1 MARPIAPTHALKRD
15 ELLDAAA
22 TVFAREGYA
31 KASMQD
37 IADECGVAKGTLYH
51 YHRTKD
57 ALLFDLLDQHT
68 QRLLIIVAESE
79 AAAQR
84 QSMTERGAAHELI
97 RRYLAAYEHA
107 GSRHAVLL
115 NDTRFLAPSQADII
129 LNRQRD
135 VVLAFTRFLSRAYP
149 QSLTP
154 TRATAMTMMVFGM
167 INWTFTW
174 LKPGG
179 PMSYADFA
187 ELVIQTLESGF
198 TQHTKNPNP

>member
-22 TVFAREGYA
+22 TVFARNGYA

-57 ALLFDLLDQHT
+57 ALLFDLLDRYTQH
-68 QRLLIIVAESE
+68 LLVIVAQSE

-84 QSMTERGAAHELI
+84 LRLSDRARAHELI
-97 RRYLAAYEHA
+97 NRYLAAYQSA
-107 GSRHAVLL
+107 GARHAVLL
-115 NDTRFLAPSQADII
+115 NDTRFLPPEQRELIV
-129 LNRQRD
+129 NRQRD
-135 VVLAFTRFLSRAYP
+135 VVLAFTRCLSRAYP
-149 QSLTP
+149 ERFTP
-154 TRATAMTMMVFGM
+154 ERATALTMMVFGM

-174 LKPGG
+174 LKPDG
-179 PMSYADFA
+179 PMSYAEFA
-187 ELVIQTLESGF
+187 NLVIETLESGF
-198 TQHTKNPNP
+198 THS